1 MQKSEIPLS
10 DTTLR
15 EKMLG
20 ALYGRCAGCI
30 LGVPVENFSVEKMR
44 KIAAAGGMTYPP
56 EDYWTEIENPEGLQY
71 DVEAR
76 KNYGRDRLCCAPV
89 DDDTT
94 YVALN
99 LLLLE
104 RYGFEYTLEDTAA
117 IWKELLPYA
126 CTAEEQA
133 RNGLNAGKAAEIC
146 GENPYNEWIGAA
158 IRGDAFGY
166 VCAGDP
172 SAAAKLCFNDA
183 RLSHR
188 NNGIYGEM
196 FTAGAVAAA
205 FTAAEPLDAA
215 VTAANLLPDCELKRQ
230 LYWAF
235 EESEKIEDYL
245 DARRKIDERFS
256 DMHCVHTINNM
267 CAVVFALA
275 LGKGDFT
282 KNISSSIAIGLDN
295 DCNGATVGSIAGAC
309 LGADK
314 IPAYWY
320 RPFHDKFQTYL
331 RGHRE
336 FSFAEMAERF
346 VALYKKREL
355 YKTR

>member
-1 MQKSEIPLS
+1 M
-10 DTTLR
+10 TGC
-15 EKMLG
+15 M
-20 ALYGRCAGCI
+20 CA
-30 LGVPVENFSVEKMR
+30 E
-44 KIAAAGGMTYPP
+44 
-56 EDYWTEIENPEGLQY
+56 
-71 DVEAR
+71 
-76 KNYGRDRLCCAPV
+76 
-89 DDDTT
+89 
-94 YVALN
+94 
-99 LLLLE
+99 
-104 RYGFEYTLEDTAA
+104 
-117 IWKELLPYA
+117 
-126 CTAEEQA
+126 
-133 RNGLNAGKAAEIC
+133 
-146 GENPYNEWIGAA
+146 
-158 IRGDAFGY
+158 
-166 VCAGDP
+166 
-172 SAAAKLCFNDA
+172 
-183 RLSHR
+183 
-188 NNGIYGEM
+188 
-196 FTAGAVAAA
+196 
-205 FTAAEPLDAA
+205 AA

-309 LGADK
+309 LGVDK